1 MFFLDELKN
10 SILDEDFYKTNEI
23 LEKVYNEENAFD
35 YISELLELMEENPEL
50 DYGMPGPVVH
60 FMEKFYKNG
69 YEKLL
74 LASVKKYPTTQTVW
88 MINRIINDN
97 TLGDRTQYIQVLMEV
112 SNRNDVPEEVR
123 NEAKEFYNYQTRR

>member
-35 YISELLELMEENPEL
+35 YISKLLELMEENPEL

-97 TLGDRTQYIQVLMEV
+97 TLGDRTQYIQALMEV
-112 SNRNDVPEEVR
+112 SNRNDVSEEVR